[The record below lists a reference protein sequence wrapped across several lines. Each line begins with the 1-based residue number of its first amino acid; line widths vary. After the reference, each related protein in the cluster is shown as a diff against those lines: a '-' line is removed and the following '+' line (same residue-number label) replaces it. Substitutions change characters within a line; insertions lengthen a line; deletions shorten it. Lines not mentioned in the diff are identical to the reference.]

1 MDNMDKRHIVVGTAG
16 HIDHGKSALIKALT
30 GYDPDRLKEEKE
42 RGMTTD
48 LGFAFL
54 GKDVTI
60 IDVPGHEKFVRH
72 MVAGASTI
80 DFVMFVIAADDGI
93 MPQTIEHLE
102 VLKLLEIKKGVIV
115 ITKKD
120 LVEEDMLHLVIEDT
134 KKLMIGSFLENAPI
148 VAVSNTTGE
157 GIDNLKKILDELITQ
172 TQAKKGRGI
181 FRLPIDRC
189 FTIKGFGTV
198 VAGTVLSGKI
208 KVGDTLE
215 LLPYKKKVKVRGI
228 QVHNE
233 KTNEVSTG
241 FRAAVNLVGV
251 EKDEIKRGDIIALPG
266 FYEPSNFLNA
276 SLYLLR
282 SAEKPLRN
290 LTRLRIHL
298 ETKEILGRIV
308 LFDKKMLQPG
318 NKAMVQF
325 RLEKPAVSDVGD
337 RYVIRTYSPQTTI
350 GGGSIIDPKATKA
363 KGFDEKLI
371 EHLQKV
377 ETGDTVVMVEENLLA
392 NFEVP
397 QKIDEIAYDLN
408 MPPGEVKTI
417 VETLIIKNKAI
428 LLNKTRGLYY
438 SQHNLEKLYAKI
450 LDILKDYHKTNPTD
464 IGIPRLELL
473 KNISK
478 AMDKS
483 LINYTLDKMS
493 DQKSIKISS
502 DNKISLFD
510 FTVVLDKELNAAIR
524 KIERLYL
531 DAVYKPP
538 SYKAVLEQKL
548 GDEKIIKKAH
558 RYMIDSGILISVGES
573 IVFHKN
579 YVAQAKEKLIEFLK
593 KNKEIRISQFRD
605 MLGAS
610 RKYVLPLLIYF
621 DTHNVTIKRGDVR
634 ILGQKYR

>member
-1 MDNMDKRHIVVGTAG
+1 MESKRHIVVGTAG

-54 GKDVTI
+54 GNDVTI

-80 DFVMFVIAADDGI
+80 DFVMFVIAADDGP

-102 VLKLLEIKKGVIV
+102 VLKLLEIKKGIIV

-120 LVEEDMLHLVIEDT
+120 LVEDDWLILVTKDI

-157 GIDNLKKILDELITQ
+157 GIDNLKKILDELIAQ
-172 TQAKKGRGI
+172 TQAKKDRGI

-198 VAGTVLSGKI
+198 VAGTVFSGKI
-208 KVGDTLE
+208 DVGDTLE
-215 LLPYKKKVKVRGI
+215 LLPHNKKVKVRGI

-233 KTNEVSTG
+233 KVGQATTG
-241 FRAAVNLVGV
+241 FRAAINIVGA
-251 EKDEIKRGDIIALPG
+251 EKDEIKRGDILTQPG
-266 FYEPSNFLNA
+266 YYEPSNFLNV
-276 SLYLLR
+276 SLYLLKL
-282 SAEKPLRN
+282 AEKPLKN

-298 ETKEILGRIV
+298 GTKEILGRIV
-308 LFDKKMLQPG
+308 LLDKKILQPG
-318 NKAMVQF
+318 DKAMAQF

-350 GGGSIIDPKATKA
+350 GGGSVIEPKATKA

-377 ETGDTVVMVEENLLA
+377 ETGDTVTMIEENLLA

-408 MPPGEVKTI
+408 IPPGEVQA
-417 VETLIIKNKAI
+417 IIDKMISENKAI
-428 LLNKTRGLYY
+428 LLDKTRGLYY
-438 SQHNLEKLYAKI
+438 LQSNFGKLNAKI
-450 LDILKDYHKTNPTD
+450 LDVLTNYHKTNPTN
-464 IGIPRLELL
+464 IGIPKLELL

-483 LINYTLDKMS
+483 LMNYALDKMS
-493 DQKSIKISS
+493 EQKSIKTSD
-502 DNKISLFD
+502 DNKISLFG
-510 FTVVLDKELNAAIR
+510 FKVTLDKELDAAIR
-524 KIERLYL
+524 KIEGLYL
-531 DAVYKPP
+531 DAAYKPP
-538 SYKAVLEQKL
+538 SYDAVLEQNL
-548 GDEKIIKKAH
+548 GDEKTIKRAH
-558 RYMIDSGILISVGES
+558 RYMIDSGSLISVGES
-573 IVFHKN
+573 IVFHHK
-579 YVAQAKEKLIEFLK
+579 YVAEAKENLIEYLK

-605 MLGAS
+605 LLGAS

-621 DTHNVTIKRGDVR
+621 DTHDITIKRGDVR

>member
-1 MDNMDKRHIVVGTAG
+1 MESKRHIVVGTAG

-54 GKDVTI
+54 GNDVTI

-80 DFVMFVIAADDGI
+80 DFVMFVIAADDGP

-102 VLKLLEIKKGVIV
+102 VLKLLEIKKGIIV

-120 LVEEDMLHLVIEDT
+120 LVEDDWLILVTKDI

-157 GIDNLKKILDELITQ
+157 GIDNLKKILDELIAQ
-172 TQAKKGRGI
+172 TQAKKDRGI

-198 VAGTVLSGKI
+198 VAGTVFSGKI
-208 KVGDTLE
+208 DVGDTLE
-215 LLPYKKKVKVRGI
+215 LLPHNKKVKVRGI

-233 KTNEVSTG
+233 KVGQATTG
-241 FRAAVNLVGV
+241 FRAAINIVGA
-251 EKDEIKRGDIIALPG
+251 EKDEIKRGDILTQPG
-266 FYEPSNFLNA
+266 YYEPSNFLNV
-276 SLYLLR
+276 SLYLLKL
-282 SAEKPLRN
+282 AEKPLKN

-298 ETKEILGRIV
+298 GTKEILGRIV
-308 LFDKKMLQPG
+308 LLDKKILQPG
-318 NKAMVQF
+318 DKAMAQF

-350 GGGSIIDPKATKA
+350 GGGSVIEPKATKA

-377 ETGDTVVMVEENLLA
+377 ETGDTVTMIEENLLA

-408 MPPGEVKTI
+408 IPPGEVQA
-417 VETLIIKNKAI
+417 IIDKMISENKAI
-428 LLNKTRGLYY
+428 LLDKTRGLYY
-438 SQHNLEKLYAKI
+438 LQSNFGKLNAKI
-450 LDILKDYHKTNPTD
+450 LDVLTNYHKTNPTN
-464 IGIPRLELL
+464 IGIPKLELL

-483 LINYTLDKMS
+483 LMNYALDKMS
-493 DQKSIKISS
+493 EQKSIKTSD
-502 DNKISLFD
+502 DNKISLFG
-510 FTVVLDKELNAAIR
+510 FKVTLDKELDAAIR
-524 KIERLYL
+524 KIEGLYL
-531 DAVYKPP
+531 DAAYKPP
-538 SYKAVLEQKL
+538 SYDAVLEQNL
-548 GDEKIIKKAH
+548 GDEKTIKRAH
-558 RYMIDSGILISVGES
+558 RYMIDSGSLISVGES
-573 IVFHKN
+573 IVFHHK
-579 YVAQAKEKLIEFLK
+579 YVAEAKENLIEYLK
-593 KNKEIRISQFRD
+593 KNKEVRISQFRD
-605 MLGAS
+605 LLGAS

-621 DTHNVTIKRGDVR
+621 DTHDITIKRGDVR